1 MKFTALLLVATCLQ
15 LQANTY
21 AQSITL
27 KVKNSPL
34 EFVLG
39 QLKKQS
45 GYQFFYKDAALRDAK
60 PVTLEVSNRPFEEVL
75 NLCLKDQP
83 LKWSIVKRTVVIQEK
98 EKERSITRVDSV
110 PPATGAPQTVSGI
123 LLENKGKPIRG
134 AAVALTTST
143 QSNTRYTN
151 TNEQGVFSFPD
162 VAPGSYILIVTHVTY
177 NRVDRR
183 VKVTDAPVSVNLS
196 MAPFTEEQKEV
207 EVVMNNGYQSKSKA
221 TTTGSANVILA
232 KEIEA
237 TPSPNIMER
246 LEGKVPGVLFDVRNN
261 RIQVRGINGLSN
273 LTGMVAPLIVIDG
286 FPAID
291 QNLSTIPNGETNKNP
306 NAFKLNNATGNAIL
320 STLNPNDIES
330 ITFLKDAAA
339 AAIWGSMAANG
350 VIVIETKKGKKGAT
364 QVNINTTLSISNPA
378 NFKNFD
384 VMSSEQYIDL
394 EKEVFGMNLY
404 ADPTGAWRYPEV
416 SEGVNTMFRAKRG
429 EISASQRDS
438 ILALLGT
445 RNNQDQIRKYL
456 LQRAITQQYNMSLAG
471 GGENSTYFLSGNYT
485 RNVPVFKSNQNENY
499 YITSNTTN
507 DFLNKRLQLG
517 TNFNY
522 TYAKSQ
528 LNSAAVNALSFGN
541 YGLRPYDNL
550 VDENGVPIQR
560 AILFTKR
567 VADSL
572 QRLGYQSWTY
582 NPIDE
587 LKYNNV
593 MSVKNSIRLRLSARG
608 TITNWLSVEV
618 SGQLQRSIDQQD
630 YLQNRDSYT
639 TREFI
644 NTGTSYN
651 TTTKKVVNN
660 VPVGGIYKLANVRSE
675 DYGLRGQLNINKYY
689 KDHHLTLIAGSEIR
703 QNKVT
708 GNSNTQYGYDE
719 DLASFTTVN
728 LLTPYGTI
736 YGTTTPWNQQD
747 AALYKSRKRYL
758 SYYST
763 LDYGFMNRYFVSGS
777 LRYDDANLIGVD
789 RRNRA
794 QPLWSVGARWNLTGE
809 SFMQNIY
816 PLNRLGLRFTYGVGG
831 NAPASGQN
839 YTVVSVGSNDPYTSL
854 PYASIFGPANT
865 MLGWETT
872 TTTNYGLDAGLF
884 NDRISLSLDVY
895 RKVTDNILY
904 GININSAYG
913 FNNLTMNA
921 ATLKG
926 HGVEVGL
933 TAVPV
938 KTTNWRWTSTFNFA
952 FNTNKVSDNRFPNNT
967 GSVSANQIYNNYP
980 NDNVFAYVW
989 AGLDSVG
996 QGQIFDSTGKKL
1008 NSVGSNTSKKQLRY
1022 MGRSTSPYFGGFSN
1036 TVQYKNFTLIARVT
1050 YNMGHVFRKADITGS
1065 YPTGTSNGSATGYLS
1080 NSKSLVN
1087 RWRQPGDEAYTNVP
1101 GLTKTN
1107 SNSVDW
1113 YRFSDLNVFDA
1124 SNIRLQQITLGYTL
1138 PQTAISK
1145 LKVFRSITANATVS
1159 NLGIIWRAN
1168 KEGIDPDY
1176 IVTSNYT
1183 NLPPSVNYVFNLN
1196 FSF

>member
-1 MKFTALLLVATCLQ
+1 MKFTALLILATCLQ

-21 AQSITL
+21 AQTITL
-27 KVKNSPL
+27 NVKNSPL
-34 EFVLG
+34 EVVLA

-75 NLCLKDQP
+75 DLCLKDQP

-98 EKERSITRVDSV
+98 EKDRSIARADSV
-110 PPATGAPQTVSGI
+110 PQAAGEPQTVSGT
-123 LLENKGKPIRG
+123 LLENTGKPISG
-134 AAVALTTST
+134 AAVTLTTV
-143 QSNTRYTN
+143 NKNDTRYSY
-151 TNEQGVFSFPD
+151 TNEQGVFSFPG
-162 VAPGSYILIVTHVTY
+162 VTPGSYTIIVTHVTY
-177 NRVDRR
+177 NRVDRKI
-183 VKVTDAPVSVNLS
+183 KVTDAPVSVHLS

-221 TTTGSANVILA
+221 TQTGSAMVILA

-237 TPSPNIMER
+237 TPSPNIMDR

-261 RIQVRGINGLSN
+261 RIQVRGMNGLNSK
-273 LTGMVAPLIVIDG
+273 TGLVAPLIVVDG

-306 NAFKLNNATGNAIL
+306 NGSKLNNATGNAIL
-320 STLNPNDIES
+320 STINPNDIES

-350 VIVIETKKGKKGAT
+350 VIVIETKKGKKGVT
-364 QVNINTTLSISNPA
+364 QVNLNTTLSISNPA

-394 EKEVFGMNLY
+394 EKEVFDLNMY
-404 ADPTGAWRYPEV
+404 TDPTGGWRYPEI
-416 SEGVNTMFRAKRG
+416 SEGITAMFRAKRG
-429 EISASQRDS
+429 EISAWQRDS
-438 ILALLGT
+438 ILGVLGT
-445 RNNQDQIRKYL
+445 RNNQSQIKKYL
-456 LQRAITQQYNMSLAG
+456 LQRAVTQQYNMSLSG
-471 GGENSTYFLSGNYT
+471 GGENSSYFLSGNYT

-499 YITSNTTN
+499 YITSNTTS

-541 YGLRPYDNL
+541 FGLRPYDNL

-560 AILFTKR
+560 AINFTKR

-587 LKYNNV
+587 LKYNKI
-593 MSVKNSIRLRLSARG
+593 MSVKNSLRFRLSLRG
-608 TITNWLSVEV
+608 TITNWLNVEV
-618 SGQLQRSIDQQD
+618 SGQLQRSNDQQD
-630 YLQNRDSYT
+630 YLQNVESYSARD
-639 TREFI
+639 FI
-644 NTGTSYN
+644 NTGTTYN

-675 DYGLRGQLNINKYY
+675 EYGLRGQLNINKYY

-703 QNKVT
+703 QSKIT
-708 GNSNTQYGYDE
+708 GNSNTMYGYNE
-719 DLASFTTVN
+719 DLSSSTTVN
-728 LLTPYGTI
+728 LLTPYPVI
-736 YGTTTPWNQQD
+736 YGGTNNWNQQD
-747 AALYKSRKRYL
+747 AALYKSRNRYL

-777 LRYDDANLIGVD
+777 LRFDDANLIGVD

-794 QPLWSVGARWNLTGE
+794 QPLWSAGVRWNLTGE

-816 PLNRLGLRFTYGVGG
+816 PLSRLGLRFTYGVGG
-831 NAPASGQN
+831 NAPAGGQN
-839 YTVVSVGSNDPYTSL
+839 YTVVSVGSSDPYTTL

-884 NDRISLSLDVY
+884 NERISLSLDVY

-904 GININSAYG
+904 GVNINSAYG
-913 FNNLTMNA
+913 FNSLTMNA

-926 HGVEVGL
+926 HGVEVGI

-938 KTTNWRWTSTFNFA
+938 KTADWRWTSTFNLA

-967 GSVSANQIYNNYP
+967 GSVTDNQIYNNYP
-980 NDNVFAYVW
+980 NDNVFAYAW

-1008 NSVGSNTSKKQLRY
+1008 NSAGSNTSKKQIKY
-1022 MGRSTSPYFGGFSN
+1022 MGRSTAPYFGGFTN

-1050 YNMGHVFRKADITGS
+1050 YYMGHVFRKADLTGS
-1065 YPTGTSNGSATGYLS
+1065 YPTSSSNGSASGYLS

-1101 GLTKTN
+1101 GLAKTN
-1107 SNSVDW
+1107 FNSVDW
-1113 YRFSDLNVFDA
+1113 YRNSDLNIFDA
-1124 SNIRLQQITLGYTL
+1124 GNIRLQQITLGYTL
-1138 PQTAISK
+1138 PKTVIGK
-1145 LKVFRSITANATVS
+1145 LRAFKSVTANATVS

-1176 IVTSNYT
+1176 IVTNNYT